1 MFEIFPNVRK
11 FNKNQRWD
19 FLGGTMDKNLPANQG
34 TQVQALGWE
43 DSTYHGATKPMHY
56 KYWAW
61 VLQLL
66 KPKSLEP
73 VLCKREATTMRS
85 PHIAMKSSQFA
96 ATTESPSRA
105 EKNQRSQKKK
115 N

>member
-56 KYWAW
+56 KY
-61 VLQLL
+61 
-66 KPKSLEP
+66 
-73 VLCKREATTMRS
+73 
-85 PHIAMKSSQFA
+85 
-96 ATTESPSRA
+96 
-105 EKNQRSQKKK
+105 
-115 N
+115 